1 MIDADVA
8 QAAGGIDATAPSSR
22 DCRDCLIAI
31 RDICH
36 RFVMSRAIA
45 DEWNDHQSKFARRW
59 RRQMVARRKLHPID
73 VIERTS
79 LRQRL
84 RRAASNAKAADAMMK
99 DAHLIEA
106 AMESDGTVISRD
118 EEARLAFDE
127 AAAAVGELRGIVW
140 VNPTKGAEEAIKWL
154 ARGAKPVKSRRLGSS
169 S

>member
-1 MIDADVA
+1 
-8 QAAGGIDATAPSSR
+8 
-22 DCRDCLIAI
+22 
-31 RDICH
+31 
-36 RFVMSRAIA
+36 
-45 DEWNDHQSKFARRW
+45 
-59 RRQMVARRKLHPID
+59 
-73 VIERTS
+73 
-79 LRQRL
+79 
-84 RRAASNAKAADAMMK
+84 MMK